1 MRSIN
6 LLHRLFCSL
15 LIHYVLLT
23 RYDCGWFVQQQPD
36 DDDRIYDLNTASKA
50 YGVFEYKTGTLALRQ
65 LAHRWGN

>member
-6 LLHRLFCSL
+6 LFHWLFCSL

-23 RYDCGWFVQQQPD
+23 RYDFGWFVQQQPD
-36 DDDRIYDLNTASKA
+36 DDRIYDLNSASKA
-50 YGVFEYKTGTLALRQ
+50 YGVFEYKTGTLALCQ